1 MAHLLARKVLLL
13 YKKSAY
19 SIYSHKGHP
28 RAEIDRYKKAHDEH
42 SRTLATVERVF
53 HKYKINYAKYARGRK
68 IPYDRYGMVITIGG
82 DGTFLEAAR
91 HTNTQVL
98 LGVNSALGTSVGK
111 LCAATGKN
119 FEKIIRR
126 IIARKNV
133 RLDSWQRLRLAITG
147 ISRPIDCLNDI
158 LICHENP
165 AAVSRYCLKIA
176 TFKEEQRSSGL
187 WVAAPAGSSG
197 AIQSAG
203 GRPLE
208 ITVKKFQYMPRE
220 LYRGVNPPYRLKGG
234 VLNAGQ
240 TITITSLM
248 HDGSVFVDGT
258 HVQLAFPF
266 HARLRISLS
275 PRPAKVI
282 AL

>member
-1 MAHLLARKVLLL
+1 MPYLLQGNALLL

-19 SIYSHKGHP
+19 SIYFRKRHP

-42 SRTLATVERVF
+42 LRTLATVERVL
-53 HKYKINYAKYARGRK
+53 HKYGINYSKYARGRK
-68 IPYDRYGMVITIGG
+68 IPYERYGMVITVGG

-98 LGVNSALGTSVGK
+98 LGVNSAPGTSVGE
-111 LCAATGKN
+111 LCVATRKN
-119 FEKIIRR
+119 FERIIRR
-126 IIARKNV
+126 ILAGKNV
-133 RLDSWQRLRLAITG
+133 RLDSWQRLRLKIDG
-147 ISRPIDCLNDI
+147 LSRPIDCLNDI
-158 LICHENP
+158 LICHQNP
-165 AAVSRYCLKIA
+165 AAVSRYYLKIA
-176 TFKEEQRSSGL
+176 ALKEEQRSSGL

-203 GRPLE
+203 GKILN
-208 ITVKKFQYMPRE
+208 ITEKKFQYMPRE

-234 VLNAGQ
+234 VLAAGQ
-240 TITITSLM
+240 TITIISLM

-275 PRPAKVI
+275 PKPVKVI